1 MQGLRRY
8 HPLLILLFF
17 GGALVL
23 TLWASTP
30 LVTIF
35 SFVSALYYVLRQQK
49 MSGLQLKL
57 RPLFYFLPLIVLM
70 NAFFN
75 DRGMTVLFRLFGRNI
90 TLEALLYGLQS
101 GLMLLATLLWFL
113 AMQDVLTGGKL
124 VRLLAKRLPTFGLMT
139 GMVFRYVPE
148 FLSRAEQL
156 EMARFAL
163 RGEQAAPSGP
173 GDIIRRINQLFMYSL
188 ESSIVTVN
196 VMNAKGYGQGKRSAF
211 SDERWHKRDFALA
224 LLLLLVSLL
233 LVTFILSG
241 GGAFLFYPVL
251 YFPPRAL
258 EQGCAF
264 WLALVSGLY
273 FALPALLT
281 RLQTHR
287 DRRLTTLKTVPDGIV
302 LREVRRGKLQS

>member
-8 HPLLILLFF
+8 HPFLTLLFF
-17 GGALVL
+17 AGALVL

-30 LVTIF
+30 IVTAL
-35 SFVSALYYVLRQQK
+35 SFMSALYYVLRQQK
-49 MSGLQLKL
+49 TAGLHMKL
-57 RPLFYFLPLIVLM
+57 RPLFFFLPLLILM
-70 NAFFN
+70 NAIFN
-75 DRGMTVLFRLFGRNI
+75 DRGMTVLFQLFGRNV

-101 GLMLLATLLWFL
+101 GLTLLATLLWFL

-124 VRLLAKRLPTFGLMT
+124 VRLLARRLPTFGLMA

-163 RGEQAAPSGP
+163 RGEQATAGGP
-173 GDIIRRINQLFMYSL
+173 GDIVRRINHLFLYSL
-188 ESSIVTVN
+188 ENSIVTVN

-211 SDERWHKRDFALA
+211 TGNRWHKRDVALA
-224 LLLLLVSLL
+224 LLLFLASLCLVWL
-233 LVTFILSG
+233 IAG
-241 GGAFLFYPVL
+241 GGAAFLFYPFL

-258 EQGCAF
+258 EQGRAF
-264 WLALVSGLY
+264 WLALAAGFY

-281 RLQTHR
+281 WRQRQR
-287 DRRLTTLKTVPDGIV
+287 DRRQTTTKTVQDGIV
-302 LREVRRGKLQS
+302 FAEIRRGKVQS